1 MTLASESCSRAL
13 VEAECLPVLLEQM
26 EQTNHSQPA
35 LLVLASIV
43 RVLSNIAR
51 VLRERGEGREER
63 GVRGETRNWFS
74 FTNFHN
80 AVPVGYVLV
89 IHTFFKQSLH
99 EPHFQR
105 KSILVSG
112 LVWGDLWK

>member
-26 EQTNHSQPA
+26 ERTNHSQPA

-51 VLRERGEGREER
+51 VLREKGEGREER
-63 GVRGETRNWFS
+63 GVRGETRNWFLQIS
-74 FTNFHN
+74 TM
-80 AVPVGYVLV
+80 
-89 IHTFFKQSLH
+89 QSLLDMY
-99 EPHFQR
+99 
-105 KSILVSG
+105 S
-112 LVWGDLWK
+112 